1 MNVVQ
6 PSSQDIHF
14 ISTPELDLA
23 NDKDLLRIAYSR
35 VNKQSPDFFTLY
47 EGIDQ
52 NVDIKM
58 STLAF
63 RAAPEPVLALYD
75 FIMTTFVSSP
85 GQLSQ
90 PTSGAITVESPD
102 QKIVAEN
109 DSDEKIR
116 VLVKLEG
123 VQGM

>member
-6 PSSQDIHF
+6 PSGKDIQF

-35 VNKQSPDFFTLY
+35 VQKQSPDFFTLF

-52 NVDIKM
+52 NVDVKM

-75 FIMTTFVSSP
+75 FIMTTFVSNP
-85 GQLSQ
+85 GQSSQ
-90 PTSGAITVESPD
+90 PPSGELTIGSSD
-102 QKIVAEN
+102 QRIVAEN
-109 DSDEKIR
+109 DRDEKIR
-116 VLVKLEG
+116 VLVKLKG
-123 VQGM
+123 VRGM